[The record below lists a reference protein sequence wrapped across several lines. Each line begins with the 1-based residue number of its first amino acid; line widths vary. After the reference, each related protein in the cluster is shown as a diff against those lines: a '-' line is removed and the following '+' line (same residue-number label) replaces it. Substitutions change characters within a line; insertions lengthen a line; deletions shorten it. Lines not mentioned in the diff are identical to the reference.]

1 MNSATILGLDRVADV
16 APVEHP
22 AAADVAALGT
32 ILGVWAHPDDEAY
45 LSAGLMALA
54 RDNGQRVVVVTATAG
69 ELGTSDPEAWPPDR
83 LADLRRGELAASLGM
98 LGVHEHHWLG
108 YADGACDRALQMEAV
123 NAIGRIIDTVAPD
136 TIVTFGPEGM
146 TGHPDHRAVSA
157 WTSMAWR
164 LRRPQATLLH
174 ATLLPS
180 FHADWH
186 ELNERIGLFG
196 DHPAPYTAP
205 ERAALVIECD
215 PDLLD
220 RKVGALGAHAS
231 QTAPLVEQL
240 GADTY
245 RRWWSTEAF
254 VAVGHPRGLR

>member
-1 MNSATILGLDRVADV
+1 MNSATILGPDRSALV
-16 APVEHP
+16 APLAHRD
-22 AAADVAALGT
+22 AADVAALGT

-69 ELGTSDPEAWPPDR
+69 ELGTSDPETWPPDR

-108 YADGACDRALQMEAV
+108 YADGACERALQMEAV